1 MISNKGN
8 GASSHDGH
16 KTFIDMIYIYYYT
29 GLLSFSYRLQWID
42 MFMFISCFFFIFMIL
57 SCSWNVFGK
66 SDRIGVNSANSL
78 FSCFASKIPVPPVL
92 SAVNYGRVGV
102 SERGNGT
109 SCCSAIVAVV
119 AMQCSCTLRKNNQR
133 GERQIL
139 NLSPIKGTA
148 RSIWGDIFPKARRL
162 ATINKKHTHFGGVI
176 IFRQ

>member
-1 MISNKGN
+1 
-8 GASSHDGH
+8 
-16 KTFIDMIYIYYYT
+16 MIYIYYYT

-109 SCCSAIVAVV
+109 CCCSAMQSMQCN
-119 AMQCSCTLRKNNQR
+119 AMQLYFAQEQSTRWEANTKPVSDKGDSQIYLRGHFSKSTPTCNNQ
-133 GERQIL
+133 Q
-139 NLSPIKGTA
+139 KTHTF
-148 RSIWGDIFPKARRL
+148 WGGDYFSAIEYR
-162 ATINKKHTHFGGVI
+162 
-176 IFRQ
+176 